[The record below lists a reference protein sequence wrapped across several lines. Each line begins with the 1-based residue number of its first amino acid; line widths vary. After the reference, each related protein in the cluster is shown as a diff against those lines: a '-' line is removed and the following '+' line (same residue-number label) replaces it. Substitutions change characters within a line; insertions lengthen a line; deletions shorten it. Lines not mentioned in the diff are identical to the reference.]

1 MAPRVTSERPA
12 RGGRKKEREI
22 GKEKQTSK
30 WHPLRERVS
39 PTHHAREHSHST
51 DTAWTQHRHGTD
63 TAQTRHR
70 HSTDTVQT
78 QHRHGTGTAQAQHS
92 QSTVTATAQSPH
104 CPYSSATTALKDP
117 VDLNGAAGEVGGH
130 IGISARH
137 DRHGFNTCSG
147 EENALRQTSYD
158 EYYTK
163 IALAFP
169 APTKVTNVV
178 QRHFKGQSRNTTDPA
193 LRVRYAHPSWSPT
206 VSLRCDHNTTP
217 ATERPRGPV
226 WGRL

>member
-137 DRHGFNTCSG
+137 DTTRLQHLFRRR
-147 EENALRQTSYD
+147 ER
-158 EYYTK
+158 
-163 IALAFP
+163 
-169 APTKVTNVV
+169 APPNVV
-178 QRHFKGQSRNTTDPA
+178 CRVLHKNCPCFSRADESHKRRSTAFQRAVKEHHRPCVEGAVRPSVLVAD
-193 LRVRYAHPSWSPT
+193 RVA
-206 VSLRCDHNTTP
+206 
-217 ATERPRGPV
+217 PV
-226 WGRL
+226 